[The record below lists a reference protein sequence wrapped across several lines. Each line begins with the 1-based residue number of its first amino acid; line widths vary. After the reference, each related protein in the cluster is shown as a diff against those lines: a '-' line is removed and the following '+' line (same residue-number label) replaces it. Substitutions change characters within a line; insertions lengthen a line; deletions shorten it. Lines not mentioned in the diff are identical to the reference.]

1 MAPRPINEVPDDQEV
16 VDEACAG
23 DDAQFVVDA
32 AAELGGAGLPG
43 PRNRFVGLGLGVIV
57 VDTVALLE
65 AELNDFEEV

>member
-1 MAPRPINEVPDDQEV
+1 MAPRPIDEVPDNEEV

-23 DDAQFVVDA
+23 DDAQLVFDA
-32 AAELGGAGLPG
+32 AAELGGAGLTG
-43 PRNRFVGLGLGVIV
+43 SRNLFVGLGLRVVV